1 MRKILALMAAVVLA
15 LPLAAQD
22 DVDLDN
28 EFGGRVSVE
37 LDKKLRKGL
46 HVFLEEEVRLDNNF
60 GAFDRFHTTLGLS
73 YKVHPNV
80 KVGVGY
86 ALINPYSSTN
96 AAFKNARHRVMV
108 DASANYKVGA
118 WTFSLKERVQLTYR
132 TGDMNEYQN
141 LRAAFSL
148 KSRLKAQYRVS
159 ASLTPYAYI
168 ELRNTLNA
176 PVIAA
181 YRDENG
187 TYVTEDGYETGNA
200 GWFISGWNGVYV
212 NRLRGSV
219 GVNYKFDKHNT
230 LNLYILADRVMD
242 KVVDANA
249 EGTKLK
255 SYTRETG
262 FIGQVGVAYTY
273 SL

>member
-37 LDKKLRKGL
+37 FDKKLRKGL
-46 HVFLEEEVRLDNNF
+46 HVSLEEEVRFDNNF

-141 LRAAFSL
+141 PRAAFSL

-159 ASLTPYAYI
+159 ASLTPYAYV

-181 YRDENG
+181 YRDEDG